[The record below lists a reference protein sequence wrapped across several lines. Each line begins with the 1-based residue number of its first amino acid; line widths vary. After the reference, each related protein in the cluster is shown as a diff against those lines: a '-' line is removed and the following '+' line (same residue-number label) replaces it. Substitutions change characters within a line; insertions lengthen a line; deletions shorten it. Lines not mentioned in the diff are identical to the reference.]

1 MSYFIRI
8 KNNEAFEHP
17 IAEDNFKQAFP
28 DIDIDNLPDEFARF
42 VRVAP
47 PTLGPYEIWTGT
59 TYEWDGDIIKD
70 VHQINNITEE
80 EKLAKQNAVKEA
92 WPDGPYAYDS
102 WNFSE
107 DTCRFEPPTPY
118 PTTLDDPDYYVW
130 NEETTSWVK
139 P

>member
-28 DIDIDNLPDEFARF
+28 NIDIDNLPDEFARF

-59 TYEWDGDIIKD
+59 TYEWDGDVMKD
-70 VHQINNITEE
+70 VHQIRDMTEE
-80 EKLAKQNAVKEA
+80 EKLAKQNEIKEA

-102 WNFSE
+102 WNFNE
-107 DTCRFEPPTPY
+107 GTCRFEAPTPY
-118 PTTLDDPDYYVW
+118 PTTLDDPDYYIW

>member
-42 VRVAP
+42 VRVAL
-47 PTLGPYEIWTGT
+47 PTLGPYEVLENS
-59 TYEWDGDIIKD
+59 TYEWDGNIMKD
-70 VHQINNITEE
+70 VHQIRDMTEE
-80 EKLAKQNAVKEA
+80 EKATKLAEA
-92 WPDGPYAYDS
+92 YSDLPEGW
-102 WNFSE
+102 
-107 DTCRFEPPTPY
+107 
-118 PTTLDDPDYYVW
+118 TL
-130 NEETTSWVK
+130 NEETLQRAVIPPEKPDNSEGWIFDLYQNSWIK